1 MKVAMRKNPVLT
13 KSSVEQ
19 VVQDIQCATRH
30 LQSSEKK
37 IRIVLSGLRDE
48 DSSTEQCR
56 KEGTAQSLYSTW
68 SKGFL

>member
-1 MKVAMRKNPVLT
+1 MRKNPVLT

-37 IRIVLSGLRDE
+37 IRIVLSSLRDE
-48 DSSTEQCR
+48 DSITE
-56 KEGTAQSLYSTW
+56 
-68 SKGFL
+68 